1 MSLNIYVFF
10 FKCIAHECHSCQTS
24 VHKKIKNEINKRQIN
39 ISFVWSTFP
48 PCFFLFLS
56 FLFFF
61 FFFFF
66 WIKKNKTQLFFKI
79 WAHLH
84 FLKGQG
90 KCELTS
96 CILGWHQGLSQYL
109 NTKIINGIND
119 QENQGLRIF
128 LAISAVHV
136 LGLLGCHKR
145 DSDRLS
151 LPQPET
157 QVCEVRGS

>member
-1 MSLNIYVFF
+1 MEHFSSPLLFPSSLPSFF
-10 FKCIAHECHSCQTS
+10 PS
-24 VHKKIKNEINKRQIN
+24 
-39 ISFVWSTFP
+39 
-48 PCFFLFLS
+48 
-56 FLFFF
+56 FFF
-61 FFFFF
+61 FFFSFF
-66 WIKKNKTQLFFKI
+66 VFLKTQLFFRI

-90 KCELTS
+90 KCELTR
-96 CILGWHQGLSQYL
+96 ILGWHQGLSQYL

-136 LGLLGCHKR
+136 LGWLGCHKR

-151 LPQPET
+151 LPQPKT

>member
-1 MSLNIYVFF
+1 MKL
-10 FKCIAHECHSCQTS
+10 
-24 VHKKIKNEINKRQIN
+24 IKGR
-39 ISFVWSTFP
+39 STFRLFGTLFLP
-48 PCFFLFLS
+48 ASFLFLS
-56 FLFFF
+56 FTPPPTFFF
-61 FFFFF
+61 L
-66 WIKKNKTQLFFKI
+66 TQLFFRI
-79 WAHLH
+79 LAHLH

-96 CILGWHQGLSQYL
+96 CIFGWHQGLSQYL
-109 NTKIINGIND
+109 NTKIIHGIND
-119 QENQGLRIF
+119 KENQGLRIF

>member
-1 MSLNIYVFF
+1 MKL
-10 FKCIAHECHSCQTS
+10 
-24 VHKKIKNEINKRQIN
+24 IKGR
-39 ISFVWSTFP
+39 STFRLEHFSSLLLSFS
-48 PCFFLFLS
+48 FFP

-61 FFFFF
+61 FLFLN
-66 WIKKNKTQLFFKI
+66 KKKKTQLFFKI